1 MATQARVD
9 PAPSVVVPALAT
21 RAGAEMFGTAMLLA
35 VIVGSGIMADNLATG
50 NDAAKLFACA
60 SATGAA
66 LTVLITI
73 LGPISG
79 AHLNPAVSVVELV
92 RGGLKTSEF
101 GAYVLAQIVGGLVGA
116 VLAHAMFGMPLVSA
130 FADPRWG
137 PAQWGSEVV
146 ATFGLLITILG
157 CARRFPE
164 RTAALVGIYIFAAF
178 WFTGSASFA
187 NPAVT
192 IGRTLTASFTGI
204 RPMDVLP
211 FVLAQLAGGL
221 LGLAVWRLL
230 DGAEP
235 RR

>member
-1 MATQARVD
+1 
-9 PAPSVVVPALAT
+9 
-21 RAGAEMFGTAMLLA
+21 MLLT
-35 VIVGSGIMADNLATG
+35 VIVGAGIMADNLATG

-60 SATGAA
+60 TSTGAA

-92 RGGLKTSEF
+92 RGKLTGSEF
-101 GAYVLAQIVGGLVGA
+101 VAYVLAQIVGGLLGA
-116 VLAHAMFGMPLVSA
+116 VLAHAMFGMDLVSVS

-137 PAQWGSEVV
+137 PSQWGSEVV

-164 RTAALVGIYIFAAF
+164 KTAAMVGIYIFSAF

-204 RPMDVLP
+204 RPMDVFP
-211 FVLAQLAGGL
+211 FVIAQILGGL
-221 LGLAVWRLL
+221 LGLVVWRLL
-230 DGAEP
+230 DGPEA
-235 RR
+235 RKS